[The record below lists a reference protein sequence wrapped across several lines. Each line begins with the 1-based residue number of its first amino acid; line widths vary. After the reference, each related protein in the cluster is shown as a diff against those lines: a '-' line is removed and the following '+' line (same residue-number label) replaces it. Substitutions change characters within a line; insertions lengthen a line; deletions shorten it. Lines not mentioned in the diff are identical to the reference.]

1 MERKAERGL
10 VTIQESHMHDD
21 RYYERKY
28 RKSKRRIRKLL
39 SDHET
44 EKSRLLDIHVNNSS
58 LLNHLNHT
66 KSQNT
71 KGYKDVILAYLKK

>member
-1 MERKAERGL
+1 MDRKAERGL
-10 VTIQESHMHDD
+10 VTIQESHMPDD

-58 LLNHLNHT
+58 LLNHLNNT
-66 KSQNT
+66 KS
-71 KGYKDVILAYLKK
+71 

>member
-1 MERKAERGL
+1 
-10 VTIQESHMHDD
+10 MHDG

-58 LLNHLNHT
+58 LLNHLNLT
-66 KSQNT
+66 KS
-71 KGYKDVILAYLKK
+71 

>member
-1 MERKAERGL
+1 
-10 VTIQESHMHDD
+10 MHDD

-58 LLNHLNHT
+58 LLNHLNIT
-66 KSQNT
+66 KGQNT
-71 KGYKDVILAYLKK
+71 KGNKEAIVSYFKR

>member
-1 MERKAERGL
+1 MDRKAERGL
-10 VTIQESHMHDD
+10 VTIQESHMNDD

-58 LLNHLNHT
+58 LLNHLNIT

-71 KGYKDVILAYLKK
+71 KGYKEAIFAYFKK

>member
-1 MERKAERGL
+1 
-10 VTIQESHMHDD
+10 MHDG

-58 LLNHLNHT
+58 LLNHLNIT

-71 KGYKDVILAYLKK
+71 KGNKEVIVSYFKR